1 MPISV
6 CRQIFVAYTVVLIC
20 TVWTVKLKHHTSTS
34 KIIVQTA
41 FMNCCTTS
49 SRAFSQRNVPKSF
62 ITVTSVTSASDATIS
77 TSFGCSKCCSFQ
89 VASFGSL
96 FVAPPVG
103 LALGATSAA
112 AGVSSTTGDAVADA
126 ELWQPRFKP
135 FKLEDFVTIFLRFSY
150 DFLTIKQ
157 GEHADEV

>member
-1 MPISV
+1 MHN
-6 CRQIFVAYTVVLIC
+6 TVVLIC

-77 TSFGCSKCCSFQ
+77 MNFGCSKCCSFQ

-135 FKLEDFVTIFLRFSY
+135 FKLEDFVTIFL
-150 DFLTIKQ
+150 
-157 GEHADEV
+157 H